1 MGVVGEEIRRQ
12 TGVAVGLGAAVSH
25 ETPRGVVRS
34 GSYRSKG
41 SRKNVTGSRGG
52 ERGGPA
58 WGPAVGAAEPLG
70 GPPQVQRR
78 RGSLCSLSPLLA
90 CGKGGTLGSPAQS
103 SREEAVL
110 ITTLEDGG
118 SPRSACARPGSRV
131 EGQGSASP
139 LTTFAVLQPEDA
151 PRRGVAVPG
160 PPGGQRMV
168 PEACQD
174 ILRLQAQ
181 GGLSFPSLSLIWGWS
196 K

>member
-1 MGVVGEEIRRQ
+1 MSVTADVGVVGEEIRRQ

-52 ERGGPA
+52 GRGGPA
-58 WGPAVGAAEPLG
+58 WGPTVGAAEPLG
-70 GPPQVQRR
+70 GPPQVRRR
-78 RGSLCSLSPLLA
+78 RGSLCSLSPVLA

-118 SPRSACARPGSRV
+118 SPRSA
-131 EGQGSASP
+131 SA
-139 LTTFAVLQPEDA
+139 
-151 PRRGVAVPG
+151 
-160 PPGGQRMV
+160 
-168 PEACQD
+168 
-174 ILRLQAQ
+174 
-181 GGLSFPSLSLIWGWS
+181 
-196 K
+196 